1 MAMPPV
7 EGVLDR
13 WDFYEKK
20 GTGNPQQDQSHIR
33 QVSSIMITTRSQ
45 MKFYKSSSNNFAFKH
60 PDTKTHSG
68 LHSGSYAFFHKT
80 PI

>member
-20 GTGNPQQDQSHIR
+20 VTGNPQQDQPRILQTNILHYDTDIYCVR
-33 QVSSIMITTRSQ
+33 PQ
-45 MKFYKSSSNNFAFKH
+45 MKFYKSSSNDFAFQA
-60 PDTKTHSG
+60 PSRVQC
-68 LHSGSYAFFHKT
+68 LLQ
-80 PI
+80 